1 MNIYILIYFPG
12 QKSFWTVYIEWCGW
26 KIKCSPHLPQRICKY
41 ILVFESF
48 LSAECSKLIWMTPL
62 LAWGIHFF
70 TAPEWTH
77 PQNEGPLPNTSWMAN
92 FPFLTSLCVALTP
105 STSPPSTPSN
115 SWQPCV
121 PPPAINAKAWR
132 GPLWGLEVIPGLFF
146 FQKVGGWGD
155 KCGEIWVEVGDEVN
169 VGWSA

>member
-1 MNIYILIYFPG
+1 MNTYILIYFPG

-62 LAWGIHFF
+62 PAWGIHFF